1 MPTPRYLPPV
11 PPRIA
16 AFLFVFVSFPLAR
29 HAFADD
35 PPPADKAA
43 PTAFNAPQPTPSPGW
58 GVGDARSFWV
68 PALEI
73 PAYEILLN
81 RFDHYEED
89 AATYPSMWTNLR
101 VNQHRSWVIDNDKF
115 STNQFL

>member
-1 MPTPRYLPPV
+1 MPTFQRPRSCSPGAAAILAALLSLPSAPE
-11 PPRIA
+11 
-16 AFLFVFVSFPLAR
+16 
-29 HAFADD
+29 AFADD
-35 PPPADKAA
+35 PPPDPTA
-43 PTAFNAPQPTPSPGW
+43 PTAFNAPEPTPSPGW
-58 GVGDARSFWV
+58 GVGYARSFWV

-115 STNQFL
+115 STN